1 MAEIFTSTKGEKL
14 RALILAAGFGSRLMP
29 LTQTKPKCMV
39 EYEGRAIIDY
49 EIEALRACG
58 IDEIAV
64 VGGYL
69 YSVLESYLSKH
80 AITTM
85 YENPRYAST
94 NMVQTMLC
102 AREWIES
109 CAKEGQDLLISYADI
124 VYFAPCVQKL
134 CKSSAPVAIAVD
146 RCWEQLWR
154 KRFSDV
160 LLDAESLKIHNGKIT
175 ELGKK
180 PKSLDEIQGQYM
192 GLFAF
197 RHDFLPQML
206 ELYDGLDRSAIY
218 DGKDFANM
226 YMTSFLQALI
236 DTFDNAHAVEIDG
249 GWLEVDMPSDL
260 AISLQDIQ
268 AIAAQRGK

>member
-1 MAEIFTSTKGEKL
+1 MAELFAHTKGEKL

-29 LTQTKPKCMV
+29 LTKDKPKCMV
-39 EYEGRAIIDY
+39 EYAGKAIIDY
-49 EIEALRACG
+49 EIEAMLACG

-69 YSVLESYLSKH
+69 YPVLESYLSKH
-80 AITTM
+80 NVRIM
-85 YENPRYAST
+85 YKNLNYAST

-102 AREWIES
+102 AREWIDG
-109 CAKEGQDLLISYADI
+109 CVKDKQDLLISYADI

-134 CKSSAPVAIAVD
+134 CKSSAPLAIAVD
-146 RCWEQLWR
+146 KQWQRLWQM
-154 KRFSDV
+154 RFSDV
-160 LLDAESLKIHNGKIT
+160 LLDAESLKIHNGKII

-192 GLFAF
+192 GLFAYS
-197 RHDFLPQML
+197 HDFLPQML
-206 ELYDGLDRSAIY
+206 DFYDGLDRSRIY

-236 DTFDNAHAVEIDG
+236 DTFDNAQAVEIDG

-260 AISLQDIQ
+260 AIPLRDIQ
-268 AIAAQRGK
+268 ALADKGV